1 MNKWFANSSIQTKVN
16 LSLLAV
22 LLIVMIASVLFTIRN
37 ERAMVEETVLQNI
50 KDSADSYL
58 DTINIMMLT
67 GTLAQFREVHRDKV
81 LSQPG
86 ITEAKVLRSQPV
98 IDLFGQGAAL
108 DQPQDALDQR
118 ALNGETVIEIQ
129 NTEQGR
135 ILTLLRP
142 IISETNYRGTD
153 CTSCHVNS
161 EGQQLGAVRLSY
173 SLANLDNRIRLN
185 LLKLSGV
192 QALLFT
198 AGLLLISSLL
208 YRIVVRPLSRL
219 RRVIQQIETN
229 SDLTLRVKTT
239 RTEDEIGILSRAFNK
254 MLERFATSLHQ
265 VATTTRT
272 LKDSA
277 NTIASV
283 AEETLEAINNQQV
296 QTEQMASAME
306 QMQASAQQS
315 LAHAQNT
322 SQTSNQADQEASSSH
337 TLTNTSISGI
347 HQLTQ
352 DLNHASNVIKELD
365 SHSHEVGQVLE
376 IISSIAEQTNLLA
389 LNAAIEA
396 ARAGESGRGF
406 AVVADEVR
414 SLANRTHDATLEVR
428 RTIDRLQEEAKG
440 AVNMMDTA
448 SQSAS
453 QSVADVEQIATSLS
467 QIADAVNHISQL
479 NSQMANAADEQQEVA
494 ARVNNQVMHIG
505 SIAQQT
511 SLNARKSSEVS
522 ENLVQLA
529 EHLEKLVQG
538 FKLE

>member
-219 RRVIQQIETN
+219 RRVIQQIEN
-229 SDLTLRVKTT
+229 ASDLTLRVKTT

-322 SQTSNQADQEASSSH
+322 SQTSNQADQEASSSR

>member
-322 SQTSNQADQEASSSH
+322 SQTSNQADQEASSSR

>member
-108 DQPQDALDQR
+108 DQPQDALDRR

-322 SQTSNQADQEASSSH
+322 SQTSNQADQEASSSR

>member
-108 DQPQDALDQR
+108 DQPQDALDRR

-219 RRVIQQIETN
+219 RRVIQQIEN
-229 SDLTLRVKTT
+229 ASDLTLRVKTT
-239 RTEDEIGILSRAFNK
+239 RTKDEIGVLSRAFNK
-254 MLERFATSLHQ
+254 MLERFATSMHQ

-322 SQTSNQADQEASSSH
+322 SQTSNQADQEASSSR